1 MEIRIDFQLNKR
13 FGVIER
19 TIFRLVLNGFKDAAE
34 ISNSLPIFSDT
45 VIANGIRNLVNSQI
59 ITANTDSSILNLS
72 DPIIA
77 IIDICHSNRYT
88 VTVSPELEKQ
98 ICETGIVFSDDRI
111 KETAGVKEAILQ
123 YVLPNVRID
132 KFVRQYARTLDF
144 IILEYRK
151 EEQNG

>member
-1 MEIRIDFQLNKR
+1 MEIKIDFRLNKR

-19 TIFRLVLNGFKDAAE
+19 TLFRFVLNGFKDAAE
-34 ISNSLPIFSDT
+34 ISNSLPIFSDI

-59 ITANTDSSILNLS
+59 ITANIDSSVLNLS
-72 DPIIA
+72 DPIIT
-77 IIDICHSNRYT
+77 IIDVCHNNHYS
-88 VTVSPELEKQ
+88 VSVSTELEKL
-98 ICETGIVFSDDRI
+98 ICDTGIMFSDDRI

-132 KFVRQYARTLDF
+132 KFVKQYTRTLDF
-144 IILEYRK
+144 VIREYRE